1 MDKASLESILTTWGG
16 QVPPASRLFLIGGSA
31 LTLLGSPRPSLD
43 IDFVGDDIHP
53 NELHRTL
60 IEKAKEMKL
69 QVEAVPLE
77 RFIPLPDGNE
87 QRHIFIGRFAN
98 LNVYVVDPYSIALS
112 KVDRGLLT
120 DFDDII
126 FLIKKNHITLEEL
139 ETITKKAITKA
150 GKFDLHPDIL
160 AHLQELKSRL
170 KQS

>member
-1 MDKASLESILTTWGG
+1 
-16 QVPPASRLFLIGGSA
+16 LFLIGGSA

-43 IDFVGDDIHP
+43 IDFIGDDIHP
-53 NELHRTL
+53 SELHRTL

-98 LNVYVVDPYSIALS
+98 LDVYVVDPYSIALS

-126 FLIKKNHITLEEL
+126 FLIRKNHITLEEL
-139 ETITKKAITKA
+139 ERITKNAISKA

-160 AHLQELKSRL
+160 AHLQELKFRL
-170 KQS
+170 K

>member
-1 MDKASLESILTTWGG
+1 MDKAKLESILTTLGE
-16 QVPPASRLFLIGGSA
+16 QAPPASHLFLIGGSA

-53 NELHRTL
+53 NELHRLL
-60 IEKAKEMKL
+60 IKKAKEMKL

-87 QRHIFIGRFAN
+87 QRHIFIGQFAN
-98 LNVYVVDPYSIALS
+98 LDVYVTDPYSIALS

-126 FLIKKNHITLEEL
+126 FLIKKNHITLEDL
-139 ETITKKAITKA
+139 ERITKNTVSKA

-170 KQS
+170 K

>member
-1 MDKASLESILTTWGG
+1 MDKAKLEAILATLGE
-16 QVPPASRLFLIGGSA
+16 QVPSASRLFLIGGSA

-60 IEKAKEMKL
+60 IAKAKEMKL
-69 QVEAVPLE
+69 QVEAVPIE

-87 QRHIFIGRFAN
+87 LRQIFIGQFAN
-98 LNVYVVDPYSIALS
+98 LDVYVFDPYSIALS

-139 ETITKKAITKA
+139 ERITKNAVSKA

-170 KQS
+170 K